1 MNLDSALDAMQ
12 KHKDALLDE
21 GASNPSVISENTHRL
36 AQYIGVAEDR
46 LAELEYDLEINEA
59 TKFQEFIK
67 EGKSVNAAK
76 ESSKRHY
83 IKERALIAKTTR
95 LTTSGW
101 KLVSESQSRVKH
113 LIAEANNQI

>member
-1 MNLDSALDAMQ
+1 MELQSALDAMQ

-46 LAELEYDLEINEA
+46 LAELEYDLELNEA
-59 TKFQEFIK
+59 TKFQEYRE
-67 EGKSVNAAK
+67 EGMSVNAAK
-76 ESSKRHY
+76 ESSKRFY
-83 IKERALIAKTTR
+83 IKERAQIARTTR
-95 LTTSGW
+95 QVTSGW
-101 KLVSESQSRVKH
+101 KIVSESQSRVKH